1 MGGFSIH
8 SSQPHPQQGL
18 PGVVPQRCR
27 DRGSKTPSRTTPAKL
42 IASAARV
49 GLYPSRH
56 SPATSSI
63 RTSISSNIR
72 ANSRREALHTV
83 GSRSVSGR
91 AEADAFSHQG
101 PPSPGRAG
109 ASRSAR
115 YLPGSR
121 PVNVAP
127 VRRRSPQTRSTRPR
141 AACSPPTSASRRSS
155 TAESSALPSRKARS
169 ASMVTPS
176 RRSSLIFSRVR
187 RSSSL

>member
-1 MGGFSIH
+1 MPVSRI
-8 SSQPHPQQGL
+8 PNRAL
-18 PGVVPQRCR
+18 PGVVPHSRR
-27 DRGSKTPSRTTPAKL
+27 NSGSTKARSTTAVRLTTKL
-42 IASAARV
+42 LTAAR
-49 GLYPSRH
+49 LYPSRH

-121 PVNVAP
+121 PVNVVP